1 MKPVEDI
8 KQLMQ
13 PVLNNCNAELVDIS
27 LSGSKHKPILHILVD
42 KEGGI
47 TLDECTDINRQL
59 SDILDKDDII
69 KESFILEVSSP
80 GLDRPLRE
88 KKDFEK
94 VIGKEINL
102 YIKEPIEG
110 ENFFQA
116 MLNSAGEDF
125 ISLKLKGSQLKIPYE
140 NIHNAKV
147 CITMQ
152 RRLRK

>member
-1 MKPVEDI
+1 MIQLDQV

-13 PVLNNCNAELVDIS
+13 PALDNCNAELVDIN
-27 LSGSKHKPILHILVD
+27 LSGSKHKPILRILVD
-42 KEGGI
+42 KKGGI

-80 GLDRPLRE
+80 GLNRPLRE

-102 YIKEPIEG
+102 YTKEPIEG

-116 MLNSAGEDF
+116 MLDSVGEDF
-125 ISLKLKGSQLKIPYE
+125 ISLKLKGGQLKIPYE
-140 NIHNAKV
+140 NIRNAKI

>member
-1 MKPVEDI
+1 MR
-8 KQLMQ
+8 
-13 PVLNNCNAELVDIS
+13 PVLDNCNAELVDIS
-27 LSGSKHKPILHILVD
+27 LSGSKHKPILRILVD

-59 SDILDKDDII
+59 SDILDKYDIV
-69 KESFILEVSSP
+69 KESFILLEVSSP

-102 YIKEPIEG
+102 YTKEPIEG

-116 MLNSAGEDF
+116 MLDSVGEDF
-125 ISLKLKGSQLKIPYE
+125 ISLKLKDGQLKIPYE
-140 NIHNAKV
+140 NIRNAKV

>member
-1 MKPVEDI
+1 MIQLDQV

-13 PVLNNCNAELVDIS
+13 PVLDNCNAELVDIN
-27 LSGSKHKPILHILVD
+27 LSGSKYKPILRILVD

-47 TLDECTDINRQL
+47 TLGECTDINRQL
-59 SDILDKDDII
+59 SDVLDKDDII

-102 YIKEPIEG
+102 YTKEPIEG

-116 MLNSAGEDF
+116 MLNSVGEDF
-125 ISLKLKGSQLKIPYE
+125 ISLKLKDGQLKIPYE
-140 NIHNAKV
+140 NIRNAKV

>member
-1 MKPVEDI
+1 M
-8 KQLMQ
+8 
-13 PVLNNCNAELVDIS
+13 DIS
-27 LSGSKHKPILHILVD
+27 LSGSKHKPILRILVD

-47 TLDECTDINRQL
+47 ALDECTDINRQL

-80 GLDRPLRE
+80 GLDRPLTE

-102 YIKEPIEG
+102 CTKEPIEG

-116 MLNSAGEDF
+116 MLGSVGEDF
-125 ISLKLKGSQLKIPYE
+125 ISLKLNGTQLKIPYE
-140 NIHNAKV
+140 NIRNAKI

-152 RRLRK
+152 RKLRK

>member
-102 YIKEPIEG
+102 YTKEPIEG

-116 MLNSAGEDF
+116 MLNSTDEESV
-125 ISLKLKGSQLKIPYE
+125 SLKTKYGRVFTIPYM
-140 NIHNAKV
+140 NISKV
-147 CITMQ
+147 YLEI
-152 RRLRK
+152 RI